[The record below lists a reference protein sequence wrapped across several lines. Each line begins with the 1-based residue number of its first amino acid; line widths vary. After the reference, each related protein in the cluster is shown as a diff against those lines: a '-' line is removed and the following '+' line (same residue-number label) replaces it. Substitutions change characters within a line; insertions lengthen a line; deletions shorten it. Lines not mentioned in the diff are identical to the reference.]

1 MTSKNNSSKK
11 IITIDQGTT
20 GSTVLIIDFDDK
32 KEPKILG
39 KSTFDFPQHFPK
51 AGWVEHDLDE
61 IWTSISKAFL
71 AALNQAN
78 LTLDAS
84 HFASIGITNQR
95 ETLCVF
101 EKGTGRPL
109 CKAIVWQCKRSLGLC
124 NELKAR
130 GLEPIFREKTG
141 LFLDPYFSGTKLSWL
156 LRENKEVS
164 DALKNGSALVGTID
178 SWLLY
183 RLTGCKVHATEA
195 SNASRTLMFNIKTGT
210 WDEELLKILEIQ
222 PQILPQIF
230 DSAYSFGETHLNGIL
245 PDGIPITG
253 ILGDQQAALL
263 GQTCFSEGEAKCTYG
278 TGAFALT
285 NIGSIPK
292 ASKYGLLTTVA
303 WSLNGKMTYA
313 LEGSAFIAGAAVQF
327 IRDQLHF
334 IAESSQTS
342 KIPASTKASP
352 EVYFV
357 PSLAGLGAPWW
368 DPKAQGA
375 LFGLTRGTSK
385 DQIIRATLEGIA
397 FQVADL
403 MTAMASDLDSDIITI
418 KVDGGASANNVLM
431 KFQADI
437 LGITIDRPQNIE
449 TTAFGAA
456 MVAALGVGIYKNLDD
471 MKTAWK
477 RDALFESTI
486 DAAERKAHQKGWK
499 RAVKA
504 VRCFADA
511 D

>member
-1 MTSKNNSSKK
+1 MFTKKTPSHK

-20 GSTVLIIDFDDK
+20 GSTVLIIDFEDK
-32 KEPKILG
+32 KKPSILG
-39 KSTFDFPQHFPK
+39 KSTCEFPQHFPQS
-51 AGWVEHDLDE
+51 GWVEHDLDE
-61 IWTSISKAFL
+61 IWTSLSKALL
-71 AALNQAN
+71 AALAETP

-84 HFASIGITNQR
+84 HFAAIGITNQR

-109 CKAIVWQCKRSLGLC
+109 CNAIVWQCKRSLSIC
-124 NELKAR
+124 EELKAR
-130 GLEPIFREKTG
+130 GLEPLFREKTG
-141 LFLDPYFSGTKLSWL
+141 LFLDPYFTGTKLTWL
-156 LRENKEVS
+156 MRENKVVAE
-164 DALKNGSALVGTID
+164 ALKNGSALIGTID
-178 SWLLY
+178 TWLLY
-183 RLTGCKVHATEA
+183 KLTGGRVHATEA

-210 WDEELLKILEIQ
+210 WDEELLKILEV
-222 PQILPQIF
+222 PSHVLPQIF
-230 DSAYSFGETHLNGIL
+230 DSAHVFGETYLSGLL
-245 PDGIPITG
+245 PDGIPISG
-253 ILGDQQAALL
+253 ILGDQQAAMV
-263 GQTCFSEGEAKCTYG
+263 GQTCFSAGEAKCTYG

-285 NIGSIPK
+285 NIGAVPK
-292 ASKYGLLTTVA
+292 ASQFGLLTTVA
-303 WSLNGKMTYA
+303 WSLDGKITYA

-327 IRDQLHF
+327 IRDQLHL
-334 IAESSQTS
+334 IAQSSETS
-342 KIPASTKASP
+342 EIPPSTKASP

-375 LFGLTRGTSK
+375 LLGLTRGTSK

-403 MTAMASDLDSDIITI
+403 MTAMASDLDSDIISLR
-418 KVDGGASANNVLM
+418 VDGGASSNNVLM

-437 LGITIDRPQNIE
+437 LGVAIDRPQNIE

-456 MVAALGVGIYKNLDD
+456 MFAALGVGIFKSLDD
-471 MKTAWK
+471 MKTAWI

-486 DAAERKAHQKGWK
+486 TAEERKTHLKGWK

-504 VRCFADA
+504 VKCFADPN
-511 D
+511 